1 MAMRSMQV
9 LLSTGCTLPL
19 PAAGDYMMRW
29 KSITSRISLIF
40 SI

>member
-1 MAMRSMQV
+1 MRSMLV
-9 LLSTGCTLPL
+9 LLSTGFTRLL
-19 PAAGDYMMRW
+19 LAVGDYMMRW